1 MTSNPLF
8 FSARAWGAHW
18 FPMAATAL
26 ALHMSM
32 AYAQAQTAT
41 APQAAE
47 AMVAARVATA
57 TAVEGTAYVTR
68 TDGRQG
74 ILARGSVLSVG
85 DVLSTT
91 RNSTVRLR
99 FTDGGETA
107 VRPDSRVV
115 VQAYSYVSEAPESDS
130 LVIGLLKGGLR
141 AITGSIGKRG
151 NVNAYKLNINVA
163 TIGIRGTDYTA
174 RLCDG
179 DCNATGLTASAMA
192 TPIITR
198 SNRVNSS
205 APVIARLVQL
215 QGPVRVER
223 DSRELDL
230 LQGAPLYASDRV
242 STTSGGHAV
251 LAFRDDTR
259 ITLNSGTQLA
269 LTQYAYEPEQAARGS
284 MLFRLVTGGLRVAT
298 GLVAKASPSTVKFQ
312 TTTATIGIRGTV
324 FDISCGSAGASDDP
338 PSSDLKDARCDESL
352 FASTRNG
359 QISLTG
365 ADGGEVLV
373 DAGQSAKVP
382 GTQGA
387 ARLLATP
394 PAFFRSLDTPA
405 PEGVEVNLPQLFGSP
420 EPPAG
425 TGGVYLM
432 VREGKVVLEQ
442 SGQSLALDA
451 GEAAFAGQ
459 SLAPVRLTATPLL
472 LDRDPALSNSAFN
485 FNVCRR

>member
-1 MTSNPLF
+1 MTSFPA
-8 FSARAWGAHW
+8 FSRPRHAGMQQLAMVMIALAIQA
-18 FPMAATAL
+18 PVVLAQTAL
-26 ALHMSM
+26 A
-32 AYAQAQTAT
+32 
-41 APQAAE
+41 APSAVESA
-47 AMVAARVATA
+47 AMVRAATVMS
-57 TAVEGTAYVTR
+57 VDGTAYVNR
-68 TDGRQG
+68 PDGRQG

-107 VRPDSRVV
+107 VRPDSRVA
-115 VQAYSYVSEAPESDS
+115 VQAYSFVSEAPESDS
-130 LVIGLLKGGLR
+130 LVIGLIKGGLR

-151 NVNAYKLNINVA
+151 NANAYKLNINVA

-179 DCNATGLTASAMA
+179 DCAA
-192 TPIITR
+192 TPAGTSASPDTPLVSR

-205 APVIARLVQL
+205 APVIARLMQAN
-215 QGPVRVER
+215 GPVRVER
-223 DSRELDL
+223 EARELQL
-230 LQGAPLYASDRV
+230 VQGAPLYANDRV

-269 LTQYAYEPEQAARGS
+269 LSQYAYDPEQAARGS
-284 MLFRLVTGGLRVAT
+284 MLFRLLSGGLRIAT
-298 GLVAKASPSTVKFQ
+298 GLVAKAAPSQVRFM

-324 FDISCGSAGASDDP
+324 FDISCGNADSPDNP
-338 PSSDLKDARCDESL
+338 PSSELKDARCDQSL
-352 FASTRNG
+352 FATTRTG
-359 QISLTG
+359 QISVTG
-365 ADGGEVLV
+365 ADGSEVLV
-373 DAGQSAKVP
+373 NAGQSAKVP
-382 GTQGA
+382 GAQGA
-387 ARLLATP
+387 ARLLNATP
-394 PAFFRSLDTPA
+394 DFFNTLETPA
-405 PEGVEVNLPQLFGSP
+405 PESVDVNLPQLFGST

-442 SGQSLALDA
+442 SGQALALDA

-472 LDRDPALSNSAFN
+472 LDRDPTLSNAAFN